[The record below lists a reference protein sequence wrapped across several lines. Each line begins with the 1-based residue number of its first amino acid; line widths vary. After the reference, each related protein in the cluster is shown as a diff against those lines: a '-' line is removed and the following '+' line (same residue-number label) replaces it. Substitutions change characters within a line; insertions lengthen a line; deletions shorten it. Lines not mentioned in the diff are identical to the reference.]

1 MSISATPPSIEKFIK
16 DLQKFGV
23 KMKRRQTL
31 AFLKAGE
38 VVVGTAKNYCP
49 MSETA
54 GQISARLKTK
64 KRTEQEDIHPGRL
77 AQSIRLMSYDDKHA
91 AIGVPSN
98 SKAGDY
104 ASKIHDEKGSSWDD
118 YGPGTLA
125 KQRSG
130 YKAREKFIS
139 RAVVDE
145 TDAIITIFSKQIE
158 RALSDL

>member
-1 MSISATPPSIEKFIK
+1 LSISATPPSIEKFIK

-54 GQISARLKTK
+54 DQISARLKTK
-64 KRTEQEDIHPGRL
+64 EKTEQKKIDPGRL

-98 SKAGDY
+98 SGAGKY
-104 ASKIHDEKGSSWDD
+104 ASRIHDEKGSSWFKVGRGTKAK
-118 YGPGTLA
+118 GPQA
-125 KQRSG
+125 DS
-130 YKAREKFIS
+130 EFIT
-139 RAVVDE
+139 RAVEDE
-145 TDAIITIFSKQIE
+145 TNAIITIFSKQIE